1 MEKVLGQRFT
11 RKKFLQAAG
20 AGAGLALL
28 GAAGCSRTDIL
39 PDLPDT
45 IRNLAGNNPN
55 VVLVIL
61 DSLRKDHV
69 GGYGNGWIKTPNLD
83 ALAREGLRFNR
94 AYPES
99 APTICA
105 RRAIHTGMRAFPFR
119 DWHRY
124 KGINIGLYGWQP
136 IPRDLTTL
144 AEILKEQGYQTML
157 VTDTLHQFKA
167 SMNFQR
173 GFDVFEWIRGQT
185 TDPYRPLGMLPPG
198 KAEQAL
204 LKSDSA
210 GALEGSSGYFQQ
222 YFANTAYRKTEEDW
236 FSPQVFS
243 RASELLQA
251 AKEGGQPFF
260 LVADSYDPHPPWDP
274 PTEYV
279 SLYDEGYEGKEPF
292 APISGPS
299 SYLTD
304 RELERMRALYAAE
317 ITMTDRWLGRF
328 LEKMEDLK
336 LFENTLLVAISDH
349 GVGLGEHGFTG
360 KLPNT
365 LWPEVTDIVF
375 FVRHPEGKQSGKTS
389 DFYASTHDV
398 APTILGFLD
407 VEPEQPMDGQD
418 LSVLFEGEA
427 PQPRDHFTLGYHNY
441 VWSRDEDYAMISRND
456 GSNAKL
462 FDLREDPEMR
472 QDVAGI
478 RPEVAKR
485 MFEDYV
491 LKDAGGP
498 LPTYGGGAAAAQG

>member
-1 MEKVLGQRFT
+1 MSERNVRTLT
-11 RKKFLQAAG
+11 RRQFLKAAG
-20 AGAGLALL
+20 AGLVLL
-28 GAAGCSRTDIL
+28 GAAGCSRTDVL
-39 PDLPDT
+39 PDLPNR
-45 IRNLAGNNPN
+45 IRNLGGDNLN

-69 GGYGNGWIKTPNLD
+69 GAYGNGWIKTPNLD
-83 ALAREGLRFNR
+83 ALAKESLRFTQ

-105 RRAIHTGMRAFPFR
+105 RRAIHTGIRTFPFR
-119 DWHRY
+119 NWQTP
-124 KGINIGLYGWQP
+124 KGDDITLEGWEP
-136 IPRDLTTL
+136 IPEGQTHL
-144 AEILKEQGYQTML
+144 AEILKEQGYQTMF
-157 VTDTLHQFKA
+157 VTDNMHQFKP
-167 SMNFQR
+167 SYNFQR

-185 TDPYRPLGMLPPG
+185 TDNYQPLGMTQPDMMA
-198 KAEQAL
+198 KAMLKGNVTAMRGQL
-204 LKSDSA
+204 L
-210 GALEGSSGYFQQ
+210 Q
-222 YFANTAYRKTEEDW
+222 YFANTSGRQTEEDW

-317 ITMTDRWLGRF
+317 ITMADRWLGRF

-375 FVRHPEGKQSGKTS
+375 FVRHPEGKQSRKTS

-456 GSNAKL
+456 GANAKL